1 MSGVEQEAV
10 RAHVA
15 RITASDLFAG
25 AERLC
30 RFLLFTVES
39 KLDGRESHVKEYVLG
54 REVFDRGNDYD
65 TRLDPIVRVE
75 ARRLRARLAEYY
87 NGPGRDEPLRLEYP
101 KGSYVPVFSS
111 VAVSGA
117 QDFRPSRVQ
126 MVFACLALA
135 LIFAAAGAYW
145 MLRSKPI
152 ALIAP
157 IPGRWI
163 QTNDG
168 TLNPVDAALAEDV
181 DAQLA
186 NRPAVGVVAWPE
198 LARQKNM
205 RGTPLRDVASEVGA
219 AQLLVLMVR
228 DVANGERV
236 NVFLIDEPAGR
247 KRLAL
252 TYDDPPLSTEAQQ
265 RALAARIANDLL
277 SQRT

>member
-54 REVFDRGNDYD
+54 RDVFDRGSDYD

-87 NGPGRDEPLRLEYP
+87 LGPGRDEPLRLEYP

-111 VAVSGA
+111 VAVAGA
-117 QDFRPSRVQ
+117 QGLRPSRVR
-126 MVFACLALA
+126 MVLACLAVV
-135 LIFAAAGAYW
+135 LIFAAGGAYW
-145 MLRSKPI
+145 MLRAKPV

-163 QTNDG
+163 QTDDG
-168 TLNPVDAALAEDV
+168 TLNAVDAALAEDV

-198 LARQKNM
+198 LVRRKNM

-228 DVANGERV
+228 DVANGKRV

-252 TYDDPPLSTEAQQ
+252 TYDDPPLATEAQQ
-265 RALAARIANDLL
+265 RALATRIADDLL